1 MDCIWAKYEGYFF
14 SSSCSEAH
22 EWHQIFDFRVKQ
34 NICRICKFLL
44 ACLFNIFS
52 LFFICKE
59 PRPRGIINWKI
70 ITTILWTPTV
80 IIKWAHQ
87 IIICKCLW
95 ARMYFLCQFCNYA
108 LKHLEMLQ
116 FANNSLL
123 DFFFFFMKEASSN
136 EAFHYYFNN
145 TQSAKLSC
153 ILIVDSHWWNR
164 KRQSL
169 SGRDLYRLKSL
180 QLNSTSM

>member
-123 DFFFFFMKEASSN
+123 DFFFSSWKKQ
-136 EAFHYYFNN
+136 AQMRHFIITSITHSQQSFHV
-145 TQSAKLSC
+145 SWL
-153 ILIVDSHWWNR
+153 LIATDEI
-164 KRQSL
+164 
-169 SGRDLYRLKSL
+169 GRDKVCQAETCTDSSHS
-180 QLNSTSM
+180 N